1 MKWRS
6 SAIATLM
13 MVGISVG
20 LTFGQQSGTT
30 ETNCQLSG
38 NNVNCTSQHLP
49 SFDDGRNLFG
59 KHSSESKPPS
69 ADAGQLS
76 PEAVKELLAEEKKQR
91 DAKDTVDYIYCR
103 QNAKG
108 SITDS
113 AGKTKTCADVIEYTK
128 AFCLVNP
135 VLTSPWLPA
144 TPEAERCSLAKS
156 KAQVEKA
163 FATLADDYNHDPR
176 RNKRDIQMYFD
187 SLFAT
192 LTKWGCMS
200 FPEMTLPQREGTL
213 HPCPDAPEPA
223 PLH

>member
-1 MKWRS
+1 MKWLFTTS
-6 SAIATLM
+6 IAALM
-13 MVGISVG
+13 MAGVSACPA
-20 LTFGQQSGTT
+20 LGQQSGTT
-30 ETNCQLSG
+30 STDCTFIG
-38 NNVNCTSQHLP
+38 NQMDCTSQHVP
-49 SFDDGRNLFG
+49 SLFE
-59 KHSSESKPPS
+59 KHDSNQTKAAPS
-69 ADAGQLS
+69 AGAGQLS
-76 PEAVKELLAEEKKQR
+76 PEAVKELLAEQKKER

-113 AGKTKTCADVIEYTK
+113 EGKPRTCADVIEYTK

-135 VLTSPWLPA
+135 VLTAPWLPA
-144 TPEAERCSLAKS
+144 TPEAQRCALAKS

-163 FATLADDYNHDPR
+163 FATVADDYNHDPR
-176 RNKRDIQMYFD
+176 RNKRDLQMYFD

-200 FPEMTLPQREGTL
+200 FPDMTLPQRDGGL

-223 PLH
+223 RNDR